1 MSVVIHFDAKI
12 ENKLSLKTYFQNIF
26 DDGKKKT
33 KRKNNQSVNKISR
46 EMKTSDL
53 Q

>member
-26 DDGKKKT
+26 DDGKKKPKEKT
-33 KRKNNQSVNKISR
+33 ISPLIKSVER
-46 EMKTSDL
+46 
-53 Q
+53 